1 MVTFAKLPGFLC
13 ATSFKFTS
21 WSSIWM
27 SCMHPWNDGWRT
39 EWLALF
45 MWFKNPVK
53 QKEQEDYNEY
63 PASFIKGL
71 PSIWVD
77 TATWLML
84 AFLWFLLTR
93 IRCATSWEYEIY
105 FRQESGSGVVWM
117 RIAPIGSH
125 IWMLISTDGGTT
137 WEGLGEYPD
146 WSRYGSGC
154 SLIRIYLLCQFK
166 LDSLILN
173 YLLIHSFQY
182 CMVDNRLPMHK
193 KVWESTYATKYK

>member
-1 MVTFAKLPGFLC
+1 MTYLSIMAHMSMVTFAKLPGFLC

-105 FRQESGSGVVWM
+105 FRQESGSE
-117 RIAPIGSH
+117 
-125 IWMLISTDGGTT
+125 GGLNKNRPYRLT
-137 WEGLGEYPD
+137 
-146 WSRYGSGC
+146 
-154 SLIRIYLLCQFK
+154 YLNAHFHRWW
-166 LDSLILN
+166 N
-173 YLLIHSFQY
+173 YLGRIRR
-182 CMVDNRLPMHK
+182 VP
-193 KVWESTYATKYK
+193 